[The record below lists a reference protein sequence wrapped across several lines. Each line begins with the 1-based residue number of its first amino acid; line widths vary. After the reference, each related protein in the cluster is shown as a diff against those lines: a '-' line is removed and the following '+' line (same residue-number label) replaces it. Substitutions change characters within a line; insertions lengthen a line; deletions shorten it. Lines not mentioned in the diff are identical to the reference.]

1 LVLLESGKMPLD
13 SESRWR
19 LVRKEKA
26 KKVEAQASV
35 EDIKLRPVTEADMKQ
50 IAEIYNYYVVNS
62 VVTFDIEPTT
72 ESTWLE
78 KFEYLN
84 SLELPFIVAESASG
98 TIFGFAYVAPWR
110 QKAAY
115 RRTVEDTIYLRP
127 AAIGKRI
134 GTKLLAELIEKSR
147 ASGVREIVAVISD
160 KGADPSIALHEAFGF
175 KKQGHL
181 AKVGFKFNRWLG
193 TVLLQKSL

>member
-1 LVLLESGKMPLD
+1 MPLD

-19 LVRKEKA
+19 LVRKLKA
-26 KKVEAQASV
+26 KEAEKVSSV
-35 EDIKLRPVTEADMKQ
+35 EEITLRSASISDMKQ
-50 IAEIYNYYVVNS
+50 IAEIYNYYVINS
-62 VVTFDIEPTT
+62 VVTFDIEQTT
-72 ESTWLE
+72 ETTWLE
-78 KFEYLN
+78 KYEYLQT
-84 SLELPFIVAESASG
+84 LELPFIVAESATG

-134 GTKLLAELIEKSR
+134 GTKLLAEIIEQSR
-147 ASGVREIVAVISD
+147 AAGVREIVAVISD

-175 KKQGHL
+175 KRQGHL

>member
-1 LVLLESGKMPLD
+1 LLRRYVLPLD

-19 LVRKEKA
+19 LVKLLKA
-26 KKVEAQASV
+26 KGAPEELKVE
-35 EDIKLRPVTEADMKQ
+35 EITLRKAGIADLKQ
-50 IAEIYNYYVVNS
+50 ITEIYNYYVVNS
-62 VVTFDIEPTT
+62 VVTFDIEQTT
-72 ESTWLE
+72 EGYWQE
-78 KFEYLN
+78 KLEYLEG
-84 SLELPFIVAESASG
+84 LELPFIVAQSG
-98 TIFGFAYVAPWR
+98 SGNILGFAYVAPWR

-134 GTKLLAELIEKSR
+134 GTRLLKELIDLSK
-147 ASGVREIVAVISD
+147 AAGVKEIVAVISD

-193 TVLLQKSL
+193 TILLQKSL

>member
-1 LVLLESGKMPLD
+1 MLESGKMPLD

-26 KKVEAQASV
+26 KKAEAQASV
-35 EDIKLRPVTEADMKQ
+35 DDIKLRPVTEADMKQ

-84 SLELPFIVAESASG
+84 GLELPFIVAESASG

-134 GTKLLAELIEKSR
+134 GTKLLAELIDKSR
-147 ASGVREIVAVISD
+147 AAGVREIVAVISD
-160 KGADPSIALHEAFGF
+160 RGADPSIALHEAFGF

>member
-1 LVLLESGKMPLD
+1 MPLD

-19 LVRKEKA
+19 LVRKERA

-35 EDIKLRPVTEADMKQ
+35 DDIKLRPVTEADMKQ

-84 SLELPFIVAESASG
+84 GLELPFIVAESASG

-147 ASGVREIVAVISD
+147 AAGVREIVAVISD

>member
-1 LVLLESGKMPLD
+1 LLGSEIVPLD

-19 LVRKEKA
+19 LVRKLRA
-26 KKVEAQASV
+26 REAEVDPSV
-35 EDIKLRPVTEADMKQ
+35 EDITLRSAKADDMKQ
-50 IAEIYNYYVVNS
+50 IAEIYNYYVTNS
-62 VVTFDIEPTT
+62 VVTFDIEATT
-72 ESTWLE
+72 EATWTE
-78 KFEYLN
+78 KLEYLEG
-84 SLELPFIVAESASG
+84 LELPFIVAQSASG

-134 GTKLLAELIEKSR
+134 GTRLLTELIERSR
-147 ASGVREIVAVISD
+147 AAGVKEIVAVISD

-175 KKQGHL
+175 KRQGHL

>member
-1 LVLLESGKMPLD
+1 VPLD

-19 LVRKEKA
+19 LVRKLKA
-26 KKVEAQASV
+26 REAEVDPSV
-35 EDIKLRPVTEADMKQ
+35 EDITLRTATAEDMKQ
-50 IAEIYNYYVVNS
+50 IAEIYNYYVTNS
-62 VVTFDIEPTT
+62 VVTFDIEATT
-72 ESTWLE
+72 EATWTE
-78 KFEYLN
+78 KLEYLQG
-84 SLELPFIVAESASG
+84 LELPFIVAQSASG

-134 GTKLLAELIEKSR
+134 GTRLLTELIDR
-147 ASGVREIVAVISD
+147 ARAAGVKEIVAVISD

-175 KKQGHL
+175 KRQGHL